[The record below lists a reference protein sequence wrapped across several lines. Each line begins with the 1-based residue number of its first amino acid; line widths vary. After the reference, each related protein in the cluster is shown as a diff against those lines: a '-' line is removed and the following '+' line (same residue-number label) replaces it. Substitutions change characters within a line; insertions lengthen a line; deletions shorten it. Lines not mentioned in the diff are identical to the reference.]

1 MFPFHTIF
9 NMHRASDSIAAAD
22 NVLVFL
28 LPWAKGKHRNQFE
41 EVSYRL
47 SSSVECKVIK

>member
-22 NVLVFL
+22 NVLVFFV
-28 LPWAKGKHRNQFE
+28 AVGKR
-41 EVSYRL
+41 
-47 SSSVECKVIK
+47 